1 MKKYLFIILLVGV
14 CCCGDAEQTHSN
26 LDETTN
32 GITLPAFRERT
43 DNSFDKKTR
52 DLNTLVF
59 DSLSFNFIFP
69 NTDITCGYLI
79 RHYFHTNIHLG
90 KDSNELISM
99 SGIIFRLDNF
109 DDTQQKEY
117 IINLTKQV
125 IMIIGDMYFGSSELQ
140 GFLGTYPNVDL
151 SN

>member
-1 MKKYLFIILLVGV
+1 MKKYLFIVLLFGV
-14 CCCGDAEQTHSN
+14 CSCEDTQQTQSS

-32 GITLPAFRERT
+32 GIVLPAIRERT
-43 DNSFDKKTR
+43 DISFDKKTR
-52 DLNTLVF
+52 DLNTLVL
-59 DSLSFNFIFP
+59 DSSSFNFVFP

-79 RHYFHTNIHLG
+79 RHHFHTNIHLG